1 MMRHSEEGH
10 RSRLPD
16 LTDLDLRA
24 LADSG
29 VLADPDYQVLIAALL
44 RLQAESGDSQ
54 NSLLHQ
60 DAP

>member
-1 MMRHSEEGH
+1 MRRSEEGH

-24 LADSG
+24 LADPD
-29 VLADPDYQVLIAALL
+29 VLADQDYQVLAAALVRL
-44 RLQAESGDSQ
+44 RAEGGGSQ
-54 NSLLHQ
+54 KSLLHQ

>member
-1 MMRHSEEGH
+1 MMRRAEEGH

-24 LADSG
+24 LADPG
-29 VLADPDYQVLIAALL
+29 VLADPDYQVLVAALQRL
-44 RLQAESGDSQ
+44 RAENTDAQ